1 MKIGLLVNPVA
12 GLGGAVGL
20 KGSDGSALQ
29 NQARLREGSGR
40 APSRVGVFLEHLRE
54 IDEKEPAGAN
64 TVAPQT
70 QWITWSG
77 AMGADYL
84 AQHGFSH
91 TVLGSYQGKSAAADT
106 VAAVTAYIQQGVDL
120 VVFVGGDGT
129 ARDVLGAATEATT
142 FLGLPAGVKMHS
154 GVFAIS
160 PMAAARVVSALAQ
173 GRVVSR
179 VQREVRDYVEAE
191 ASADADA
198 IIRTRAYGEL
208 WVPEANDLLQQ
219 TKVGGKESDALAITE
234 IASYVTENWPNET
247 AEALI
252 LGPGSSCMQIKQAFG
267 MPGTLLGV
275 DVLMPDGSHLLDASA
290 QQLLSVVRS
299 NPTKVFLSF
308 TRQQAFLFGRGNQQ
322 LTPQVLKCLQWPTD
336 FIVISSRNK
345 LLALEQ
351 RPLLVDCD
359 DPTLDALYSGLVE
372 VLTGY
377 DERSLYRVASA
388 S

>member
-1 MKIGLLVNPVA
+1 MA

-54 IDEKEPAGAN
+54 IDEMELLVRIPWCHNGGHLE
-64 TVAPQT
+64 
-70 QWITWSG
+70 WCYG
-77 AMGADYL
+77 RDYL

-91 TVLGSYQGKSAAADT
+91 IVLGSYQGKSAAADT
-106 VAAVTAYIQQGVDL
+106 VAATAYIQQGVDL

-219 TKVGGKESDALAITE
+219 TKVGGKESDALAFTE
-234 IASYVTENWPNET
+234 IASYVTENWP
-247 AEALI
+247 
-252 LGPGSSCMQIKQAFG
+252 
-267 MPGTLLGV
+267 V
-275 DVLMPDGSHLLDASA
+275 
-290 QQLLSVVRS
+290 
-299 NPTKVFLSF
+299 
-308 TRQQAFLFGRGNQQ
+308 TRPRL
-322 LTPQVLKCLQWPTD
+322 
-336 FIVISSRNK
+336 
-345 LLALEQ
+345 
-351 RPLLVDCD
+351 
-359 DPTLDALYSGLVE
+359 
-372 VLTGY
+372 
-377 DERSLYRVASA
+377 
-388 S
+388 

>member
-29 NQARLREGSGR
+29 NQARLRKGSGR

-129 ARDVLGAATEATT
+129 ARMFSVLQPRQLL
-142 FLGLPAGVKMHS
+142 FR
-154 GVFAIS
+154 FASRRKNAQWRICNFANGCGS
-160 PMAAARVVSALAQ
+160 SRSAPAQ

-179 VQREVRDYVEAE
+179 QR
-191 ASADADA
+191 
-198 IIRTRAYGEL
+198 
-208 WVPEANDLLQQ
+208 
-219 TKVGGKESDALAITE
+219 
-234 IASYVTENWPNET
+234 
-247 AEALI
+247 
-252 LGPGSSCMQIKQAFG
+252 
-267 MPGTLLGV
+267 
-275 DVLMPDGSHLLDASA
+275 
-290 QQLLSVVRS
+290 
-299 NPTKVFLSF
+299 
-308 TRQQAFLFGRGNQQ
+308 
-322 LTPQVLKCLQWPTD
+322 
-336 FIVISSRNK
+336 SSR
-345 LLALEQ
+345 LC
-351 RPLLVDCD
+351 R
-359 DPTLDALYSGLVE
+359 G
-372 VLTGY
+372 
-377 DERSLYRVASA
+377 
-388 S
+388 

>member
-91 TVLGSYQGKSAAADT
+91 TVLGSYQGKSAVADT

-154 GVFAIS
+154 GVFALRQWLRLESS
-160 PMAAARVVSALAQ
+160 PL
-173 GRVVSR
+173 
-179 VQREVRDYVEAE
+179 
-191 ASADADA
+191 
-198 IIRTRAYGEL
+198 
-208 WVPEANDLLQQ
+208 
-219 TKVGGKESDALAITE
+219 
-234 IASYVTENWPNET
+234 
-247 AEALI
+247 
-252 LGPGSSCMQIKQAFG
+252 
-267 MPGTLLGV
+267 
-275 DVLMPDGSHLLDASA
+275 
-290 QQLLSVVRS
+290 
-299 NPTKVFLSF
+299 
-308 TRQQAFLFGRGNQQ
+308 
-322 LTPQVLKCLQWPTD
+322 
-336 FIVISSRNK
+336 
-345 LLALEQ
+345 
-351 RPLLVDCD
+351 
-359 DPTLDALYSGLVE
+359 
-372 VLTGY
+372 
-377 DERSLYRVASA
+377 
-388 S
+388 